1 MSNRTFSPVEIN
13 HLSKYGFSDIDLS
26 SVGEK
31 PVEYVT
37 GHAEFMGLD
46 FHVTQ
51 DTLIPRIESEKIV
64 EIVLGFIEN
73 HQITHPFIADIGTGS
88 GCLGLSVAVSLLK
101 KQHPYSIFLSDF
113 SQKALKVSRE
123 NAANLLSSP
132 ANLFFEQ
139 SDLLT
144 NYPHVKF
151 DIVIAN
157 LPYIPSARI
166 LSLDSSVKDF
176 EPTLALDGGTT
187 GTEKINQLLD
197 QVPKFLKEDF
207 LIVLEIDSSHSL
219 TDFHFPVEF
228 HASIEKDLFDQNR
241 FLVIGRKS

>member
-1 MSNRTFSPVEIN
+1 M
-13 HLSKYGFSDIDLS
+13 
-26 SVGEK
+26 GEK

-64 EIVLGFIEN
+64 EIVLNFIEN

-88 GCLGLSVAVSLLK
+88 GCLGLSLAVKLQK
-101 KQHPYSIFLSDF
+101 KQIHYSIFLSDV
-113 SQKALKVSRE
+113 SPKALAVARE
-123 NAANLLSSP
+123 NSANLLFSP

-139 SDLLT
+139 SDLLA
-144 NYPHVKF
+144 NYPQIQF
-151 DIVIAN
+151 DIIIAN

-166 LSLDSSVKDF
+166 PTLDSSVKDF
-176 EPTLALDGGTT
+176 EPTLALDGGAT

-197 QVPKFLKEDF
+197 QVSKFLKKDF
-207 LIVLEIDSSHSL
+207 LIILEIDSVHHL
-219 TDFHFPVEF
+219 ADFRLPTDFDAH
-228 HASIEKDLFDQNR
+228 IEKDLFDQNR
-241 FLVIGRKS
+241 FLVISRKS